1 MYSSNF
7 NSAREMPEA
16 NQQKPSKPLS
26 PDKSNTDLSIVKIES
41 DEDEEASALEMYI
54 NVSGGGGESIRVQ
67 RAEHSEPEEGDPQ
80 AEWMREDVSNEDSN
94 VSGDQSN
101 SWLYP
106 PGGQQQYK
114 GGSLFFILEFGNLLF
129 MKCLKQVK
137 RHHNW

>member
-1 MYSSNF
+1 M
-7 NSAREMPEA
+7 
-16 NQQKPSKPLS
+16 
-26 PDKSNTDLSIVKIES
+26 KIES

-114 GGSLFFILEFGNLLF
+114 GGSLSLY
-129 MKCLKQVK
+129 
-137 RHHNW
+137 